1 MVIQK
6 LNKKI
11 ITKYDKTKKQKK
23 KTNNKL
29 KKCNRSR
36 VSVRG
41 KSDRKFINTMKLEIK
56 KAGKK

>member
-41 KSDRKFINTMKLEIK
+41 NSYRKFINRTKLEIK